1 MTPARRA
8 FYFLVTFAAICTAL
22 SIVFDWAAR
31 RNPIVK
37 INWIFAM
44 DRRDFDFI
52 VVGSSRAYHTVDIPT
67 VDRATKL
74 EGINLGLN
82 GAAFPEIALVLERF
96 LEHNTARE
104 IALEVD
110 PFGLDRNY
118 LKDESHVWLYL
129 PYIDEPLVADGLE
142 EQFGGQAVLWRY
154 VPLYKYAEWNEMIGL
169 RSVLEVISHPAPEF
183 DAFGTRLS
191 APRMSDSAVRAVRD
205 TVFRIDRDRV
215 LGLERVLD
223 IAQLRYVR
231 VTMFVAPEFGPAMRR
246 ARGRDEAIALY
257 RAIALRRHLSFITFD
272 DPAIE
277 NDPAN
282 FSDPEHLNE
291 LGAKTFSAELGAVLA
306 AAWKNDSAERSP
318 AKRTPQTAPPQ

>member
-8 FYFLVTFAAICTAL
+8 LYFLVTFVAICTAL

-37 INWIFAM
+37 ANWIFAM
-44 DRRDFDFI
+44 DHRDFDFI

-67 VDRATKL
+67 VDHATKL

-82 GAAFPEIALVLERF
+82 GAAFPELALVLERF
-96 LEHNTARE
+96 LEHNTTRE

-118 LKDESHVWLYL
+118 LHDQLHVWLYV
-129 PYIDEPLVADGLE
+129 PYIDEPIVANALE
-142 EQFGGQAVLWRY
+142 DEFPARAVAWRY
-154 VPLYKYAEWNEMIGL
+154 VPLYKYADWNERIGL

-191 APRMSDSAVRAVRD
+191 SPHMTDSAVRAVRD

-215 LGLERVLD
+215 LGLEQVLD
-223 IAQLRYVR
+223 IAQLRHVR
-231 VTMFVAPEFGPAMRR
+231 VTLFVAPEFGPAMRR
-246 ARGRDEAIALY
+246 ARGRDQAIALY
-257 RAIALRRHLSFITFD
+257 RAIALRRHLSFFTFD

-282 FSDPEHLNE
+282 FGDAEHLNAT
-291 LGAKTFSAELGAVLA
+291 GAKKFSAELGDTLAV
-306 AAWKNDSAERSP
+306 AWEGDSAARPPAPRSP
-318 AKRTPQTAPPQ
+318 